1 MNNSS
6 DTLLFTSAAL
16 LDFLSSIDELSEYD
30 IGIESS
36 GNNIQCKIGNSVYQI
51 NSSDAEIVDVDEE
64 TVDEV
69 NDITESAYEELDEDY
84 YRTDQQ
90 PIESGIIKEAIK
102 TLLLGGMVRLSAKIL
117 RK

>member
-30 IGIESS
+30 IGIEFS
-36 GNNIQCKIGNSVYQI
+36 GNNIQCKIGDSVYQI
-51 NSSDAEIVDVDEE
+51 DSSDAEIVDVDEE

-84 YRTDQQ
+84 NRTDQQ
-90 PIESGIIKEAIK
+90 PIQSGIIKEAIK